1 MPLVPTRID
10 RYEIKGRLGA
20 GGMGSLYLARDS
32 NPTTDRLVVLKLL
45 RTSFD
50 SDEPRQRFAREARSL
65 AELSHPNIVVIHD
78 SGEFED
84 SPFIVMEYV
93 RGETLAEII
102 RRRAPMSLGE
112 KLRLLSELC
121 AGLSHVHQAGIVHR
135 DIKPAN
141 LAVDLHGRL
150 KILDFGIA
158 RVDSDATLHAARLTQ
173 LAVQIGTPGY
183 MPPEQIETG
192 EVDWRGDLFA
202 VGAVAYEL
210 LSGREAFP
218 GANTRQVE
226 RQVLSEQPVPL
237 VSSVPGLDP
246 AIAEIIASALE
257 KDVRKRCQS
266 AAELGEAFDRAR
278 ARLPEESHPP
288 RQTPAPQRPTG
299 ERKSRRERAA
309 DLAYERAVTSYRD
322 GAEEGARRFAM
333 EAIAEQPEHAG
344 ARHLLLELGRFR
356 DVEPWLPVASPAPAT
371 TRGDERS
378 ETRIAPLPSRVQP
391 PPAPPPPQP
400 SAAPPVAP
408 FGSGT
413 AVPIPAKGLDSS
425 ETLVVTPGSGLESSE
440 TLIAQPGAAFDDS
453 KTLIVPGAALG
464 RPPVS
469 TAPEAPVE
477 PARPPQPPPAPPKPP
492 LAPPAALKSPQAGK
506 PGAARTSPGPPV
518 SSTPAS
524 RWLLIAVGV
533 LAVVVTGA
541 AAAWFL
547 WPAGSS
553 KATTSTPPEGG
564 RVEGTGA
571 VRDTQPPAEPTE
583 YLLAIDKPT
592 GGTVEGPGIAC
603 GTGGTDCS
611 VNKPAGGD
619 VTLVARADAGFTFG
633 GFTGECTADGVAA
646 MTAPR
651 RCGAIF
657 ARASEP
663 APRAGAARP
672 GGGAPLAQSWALTI
686 TRPTGGTIL
695 GDGIKC
701 GTAGAECTAKH
712 AAGYAVTLKYQADA
726 GHTFG
731 QFTGDCSPAGKTVMT
746 AARICGATFVKA
758 APAAPAAP
766 VMLTVKRPTD
776 GSIIANGIDCGPPMA
791 LCASPQPAGTSVRLM
806 ARPKPGFVFTGY
818 TDDCDVGGMAVMTAP
833 RTCGATFAKAGGR
846 LPSSTFPMLTVSR
859 PRGGTL
865 VGPGIE
871 CGSGG
876 SRCQAPQPAGSTVLL
891 RLQPDA
897 GYVFVRFTGDCDAGG
912 LTVMSGERMCAVSVL
927 TVSDWVPN
935 EVGYP
940 TLTIVKP
947 AGGTVSGNGIECGTN
962 GAVCSAPQPAAR
974 QVRLLARPDVGF
986 VFVRFTGD
994 CDASGV
1000 MMMDGPRTC
1009 SATFAKGG
1017 Q

>member
-50 SDEPRQRFAREARSL
+50 SDEPRQRFAREARAL

-102 RRRAPMSLGE
+102 RRRAPMPLAE

-121 AGLSHVHQAGIVHR
+121 AGLSHVHEAGIVHR

-141 LAVDLHGRL
+141 LAVDLHGRM

-158 RVDSDATLHAARLTQ
+158 HVESDATLHAGRLTQ
-173 LAVQIGTPGY
+173 LAVRIGTPGY
-183 MPPEQIETG
+183 MPPEQIESG
-192 EVDWRGDLFA
+192 EVDARGDLFA

-226 RQVLSEQPVPL
+226 RQVLGEQPVPL
-237 VSSVPGLDP
+237 ASSVPGLDP
-246 AIAEIIASALE
+246 AIAEIVASALE
-257 KDVRKRCQS
+257 KDVSKRCQS
-266 AAELGEAFDRAR
+266 AAALAEAFDRAR

-288 RQTPAPQRPTG
+288 RQTPPPPRPTG

-309 DLAYERAVTSYRD
+309 DLAYERAATSYRD

-333 EAIAEQPEHAG
+333 EAIAELPEHQG

-356 DVEPWLPVASPAPAT
+356 DVEPWLPVAPPAPAT
-371 TRGDERS
+371 ARGEDSS
-378 ETRIAPLPSRVQP
+378 ETMIAPTRP
-391 PPAPPPPQP
+391 PV
-400 SAAPPVAP
+400 APPVAP
-408 FGSGT
+408 PGSGT
-413 AVPIPAKGLDSS
+413 KAKTPAAGLDSS
-425 ETLVVTPGSGLESSE
+425 ATLVVALGSGLESSA
-440 TLIAQPGAAFDDS
+440 TLMAMPEAAFDDS
-453 KTLIVPGAALG
+453 ATLIASGAAFPKPPSAPP
-464 RPPVS
+464 PPVR
-469 TAPEAPVE
+469 VE
-477 PARPPQPPPAPPKPP
+477 PARPPQPPPAPPK
-492 LAPPAALKSPQAGK
+492 SPQAGK
-506 PGAARTSPGPPV
+506 PGRARPSPGPRA
-518 SSTPAS
+518 SSPSAL
-524 RWLLIAVGV
+524 RWLFIAVGV
-533 LAVVVTGA
+533 LAVVVVIG

-547 WPAGSS
+547 WPAGSG
-553 KATTSTPPEGG
+553 KETTTTPPAGGTTEGA
-564 RVEGTGA
+564 GT
-571 VRDTQPPAEPTE
+571 VRGGQPPAGPTE
-583 YLLAIDKPT
+583 HLLTIDRPT
-592 GGTVEGPGIAC
+592 GGTVEGSGIAC
-603 GTGGTDCS
+603 GTGGADCA
-611 VNKPAGGD
+611 VNRPAGLD
-619 VTLVARADAGFTFG
+619 VTLVARPDAGFTFG
-633 GFTGECTADGVAA
+633 GFTGECSADGVAA

-657 ARASEP
+657 AKALVQTP
-663 APRAGAARP
+663 PAGAARP
-672 GGGAPLAQSWALTI
+672 GGGAPAAQSWALTI

-695 GDGIKC
+695 GDRIKC
-701 GTAGAECTAKH
+701 GTAGAECGSKYP
-712 AAGYAVTLKYQADA
+712 AGYAVTLRHQADA

-731 QFTGDCSPAGKTVMT
+731 EFTGDCSPAGKTVMT
-746 AARICGATFVKA
+746 AARACGATFVKA

-766 VMLTVKRPTD
+766 VILTVKRPND
-776 GSIIANGIDCGPPMA
+776 GTIVGNGIECGPPMA
-791 LCASPQPAGTSVRLM
+791 HCTSPQPAGASVRLM
-806 ARPKPGFVFTGY
+806 ARPKPGFVFTGF
-818 TDDCDVGGMAVMTAP
+818 TDDCDAGGVAVMTAP
-833 RTCGATFAKAGGR
+833 RTCGATFAKADAR
-846 LPSSTFPMLTVSR
+846 LPAASFPTLSVTRPGSGTV
-859 PRGGTL
+859 

-876 SRCQAPQPAGSTVLL
+876 SRCKAPQPAGSTVLL
-891 RLQPDA
+891 RVQPDP
-897 GYVFVRFTGDCDAGG
+897 GYVFVRFMGDCDAGG
-912 LTVMSGERMCAVSVL
+912 LTVMTGERLCAVSILSVK
-927 TVSDWVPN
+927 DWVPN
-935 EVGYP
+935 EAGYP
-940 TLTIVKP
+940 TLTITKP
-947 AGGTVSGNGIECGTN
+947 VGGTVSGNGIECGT
-962 GAVCSAPQPAAR
+962 GGTVCSAPQPAAR
-974 QVRLLARPDVGF
+974 QVRLLARSDVGF

-994 CDASGV
+994 CDASGA